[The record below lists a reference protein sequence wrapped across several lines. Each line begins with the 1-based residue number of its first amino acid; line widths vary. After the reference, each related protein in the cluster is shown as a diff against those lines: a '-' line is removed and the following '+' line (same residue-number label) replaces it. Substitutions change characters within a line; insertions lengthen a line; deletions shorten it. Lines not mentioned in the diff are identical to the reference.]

1 MGGGEREGE
10 GEEEGENAKQDCFL
24 SLTTHII
31 KLINGFLDSCDVIG
45 QRDHPIFNIINQF
58 NGLQRYPVPWRRG
71 RGKGEGG
78 EGGKGGEEGRCT
90 QKYFHYSYRS
100 EIDPYLTLHLRAC
113 GPTLHSEGNPLWG

>member
-10 GEEEGENAKQDCFL
+10 GEEGENAKQDCFL
-24 SLTTHII
+24 SFTTHII

-71 RGKGEGG
+71 RKGRR
-78 EGGKGGEEGRCT
+78 GR
-90 QKYFHYSYRS
+90 
-100 EIDPYLTLHLRAC
+100 
-113 GPTLHSEGNPLWG
+113 